1 MGSDLK
7 RADSRP
13 RGEPGT
19 PQLPGEPDECPPLGW
34 AISPTGAIERFPWSL
49 RSHPQV
55 TAFLSAAPGE
65 GANG

>member
-1 MGSDLK
+1 MGSP
-7 RADSRP
+7 ARP
-13 RGEPGT
+13 SSPVN
-19 PQLPGEPDECPPLGW
+19 PDECPPLGW

-55 TAFLSAAPGE
+55 TAFLSAAPRE